1 MSRSIHITT
10 MRKMLDA
17 GEPVDIKLWTKSGEV
32 QEWNNCISLR
42 YNFYAGT
49 RNIKLLSSG
58 QIRRLR
64 DVCVFEVNGLEVFL

>member
-1 MSRSIHITT
+1 MSRSIHIST

-42 YNFYAGT
+42 YNFYTGT